1 MDDDFQDIVD
11 GKFASKRF
19 KKMNTGT
26 HDLCLDGEEEDF
38 EIIDTGNKNIED
50 DEFD

>member
-26 HDLCLDGEEEDF
+26 HDLCLDGEEEDSRLS
-38 EIIDTGNKNIED
+38 TPATKT
-50 DEFD
+50 